1 MQRREF
7 LQRVGQTGLAAAA
20 VTATAVWLRDQR
32 SAAEFFREQEHASTI
47 TLPSY
52 RVERPPGST
61 ELVIARG
68 QDPERLVIAALDALG
83 GIRSFVSRHDVV
95 LIKPNAAFDRPPA
108 FGATTRPEVLRCL
121 ARLCREAGAR
131 RVIVTDNPINQPAG
145 CFAKSGLELA
155 AAQAGAELF
164 LPRPSAFAQVEV
176 NGEAL
181 QTWPILYAPLQ
192 EATRVIGLAPC
203 KDHNLCGASLTMKN
217 WYGLLGGRRNQFHQQ
232 IHQVVADFAAMIRP
246 TLVLLDATRVLRRN
260 GPTGGSLGD
269 VAAGNTLV
277 AGTDMVAVDAVG
289 CELLDRRLDAV
300 AYLGRAEA
308 RGLGSTRWR
317 ERRWQEVQVG

>member
-1 MQRREF
+1 MQRRDF
-7 LQRVGQTGLAAAA
+7 LKRVGSTGLAAAA
-20 VTATAVWLRDQR
+20 TMATAVWLRDQR
-32 SAAEFFREQEHASTI
+32 SAAEFFREQEHASTL

-52 RVERPPGST
+52 QVGRAAGSVE
-61 ELVIARG
+61 LAIARG
-68 QDPERLVIAALDALG
+68 QDPTQLVIAALDALG
-83 GIRSFVSRHDVV
+83 GIRSFVGRNDVV

-108 FGATTRPEVLRCL
+108 FGATTRPEVLHAL

-131 RVIVTDNPINQPAG
+131 RVIVTDNPINQPTG
-145 CFAKSGLELA
+145 CFAKSGLEQA
-155 AAQAGAELF
+155 AAEAGAELF
-164 LPRPSAFAQVEV
+164 LPRPSAFTQVRV

-181 QTWPILYAPLQ
+181 QTWPLLHAPLQ
-192 EATRVIGLAPC
+192 QATRVIGLAPC
-203 KDHNLCGASLTMKN
+203 KDHNLCGASMTMKN

-246 TLVLLDATRVLRRN
+246 TLVLLDATRLLRRN

-269 VAAGNTLV
+269 VEAGDTLV
-277 AGTDMVAVDAVG
+277 AGTDMVAVDTIG
-289 CELLDRRLDAV
+289 CELLGRRLEAV

-317 ERRWQEVQVG
+317 ERPWKEVQVG